1 MLQVTDLVKDFGK
14 MRVINRASF
23 HVREGEIVSLV
34 GPNGAGKTT
43 LVNLISGH
51 IRPNRGKVEF
61 LGSDITNAPPHVRI
75 RMGIARNFQITQLFQ
90 ELSVLDN
97 VRNCVFSVRGM
108 SRRWLRPANS
118 YAQATQAA
126 RRILEI
132 FHIDHLEKE
141 LPLNLSEGDRK
152 VLDIAM
158 AYALE
163 SRFLLLDE
171 PTSGVATGDKFKI
184 MDTII
189 SAIDRTRM
197 ATMIVEHDMDIV
209 FDYSDRVLVLREGTI
224 MADGKPQEVMQDKE
238 VRATLF
244 GIEE

>member
-1 MLQVTDLVKDFGK
+1 MLRVTDLVKDFGR

-23 HVREGEIVSLV
+23 QVREGEIVSLV

-51 IRPNRGKVEF
+51 IRPNKGKVEF
-61 LGSDITNAPPHVRI
+61 LGRDITAAPPHVRI

-97 VRNCVFSVRGM
+97 VRNCIFSIRGM
-108 SRRWLRPANS
+108 SRRWLKAADS
-118 YAQATQAA
+118 YTEATEAA
-126 RRILEI
+126 RRVLEV

-141 LPLNLSEGDRK
+141 LPQNLSEGDRK

-171 PTSGVATGDKFKI
+171 PTSGVATADKFKV

-189 SAIDRTRM
+189 GAIDRTRM

-209 FDYSDRVLVLREGTI
+209 FDYSHRVLVLREGTI

-238 VRATLF
+238 VRVTLF

>member
-1 MLQVTDLVKDFGK
+1 MLQVNDLVKDFGK
-14 MRVINRASF
+14 MRVINKASF
-23 HVREGEIVSLV
+23 QIGEGEIVALV

-51 IRPNRGKVEF
+51 IRPNKGKVEF
-61 LGSDITNAPPHVRI
+61 LGRDITAAPPHVRI

-97 VRNCVFSVRGM
+97 VRNCVFSIRRM
-108 SRRWLRPANS
+108 SRRWLKPAGS
-118 YAQATQAA
+118 YQEATQAA
-126 RRILEI
+126 RRILKI

-163 SRFLLLDE
+163 SKFLLLDE
-171 PTSGVATGDKFKI
+171 PTSGVATGDKFRI
-184 MDTII
+184 MDTITG
-189 SAIDRTRM
+189 AIDRTRM

>member
-1 MLQVTDLVKDFGK
+1 MLEIRDLVKDFGK
-14 MRVINRASF
+14 MRVIRSATF
-23 HVREGEIVSLV
+23 QIREGEIVSLV

-51 IRPNRGKVEF
+51 IKPDE
-61 LGSDITNAPPHVRI
+61 GSIRFFDRDITYAPPHVRI
-75 RMGIARNFQITQLFQ
+75 RLGIARNFQITQLFENQ
-90 ELSVLDN
+90 TVLDN
-97 VRNCVFSVRGM
+97 VRNCVFSIRGRM
-108 SRRWLRPANS
+108 RRFLRPAA
-118 YAQATQAA
+118 YDREATQRAVE
-126 RRILEI
+126 ILTV
-132 FHIDHLEKE
+132 FDIDRMKDE
-141 LPLNLSEGDRK
+141 LPVNLSEGDKK

-189 SAIDRTRM
+189 AAIDRKRM
-197 ATMIVEHDMDIV
+197 ATMIIEHDMDIV
-209 FDYSDRVLVLREGTI
+209 SDYSDRVLVLREGTL
-224 MADGKPQEVMQDKE
+224 MADGKPGEVMEDKE

-244 GIEE
+244 GVEG

>member
-1 MLQVTDLVKDFGK
+1 MLQVTDLVKDFGR
-14 MRVINRASF
+14 MRVINKASF
-23 HVREGEIVSLV
+23 EVREGEIVSLV

-51 IRPNRGKVEF
+51 IKPNKGKIEF
-61 LGSDITNAPPHVRI
+61 LGRDITACAPHVRI

-97 VRNCVFSVRGM
+97 VRNCIFSIRGM
-108 SRRWLRPANS
+108 SRRWLKPAGS
-118 YAQATQAA
+118 YAEATESAT
-126 RRILEI
+126 RILEI
-132 FHIDHLEKE
+132 FHIAHLENE

-171 PTSGVATGDKFKI
+171 PTSGVATADKFKI

-189 SAIDRTRM
+189 AAIDRSRM
-197 ATMIVEHDMDIV
+197 AAMIVEHDMDIV
-209 FDYSDRVLVLREGTI
+209 FDYTDRVLVLREGTI
-224 MADGKPQEVMQDKE
+224 MADGRPQEVMEDTE

>member
-23 HVREGEIVSLV
+23 QVREGEIVSLV

-51 IRPNRGKVEF
+51 IKPNKGKVEF
-61 LGSDITNAPPHVRI
+61 LGRDITAAPPHVRI
-75 RMGIARNFQITQLFQ
+75 RLGIARNFQITQLFQ

-97 VRNCVFSVRGM
+97 VRNCVFSIHGL
-108 SRRWLRPANS
+108 SRHWLRSAGS
-118 YAQATQAA
+118 YKEATQSA

-132 FHIDHLEKE
+132 FHIAHLEQE
-141 LPLNLSEGDRK
+141 SPLNLSEGDRK

-163 SRFLLLDE
+163 SKFLLLDE

-189 SAIDRTRM
+189 GAIDRSKM

>member
-1 MLQVTDLVKDFGK
+1 MLQVTNLVKDFGK
-14 MRVINRASF
+14 MRVINKASF
-23 HVREGEIVSLV
+23 QIGEGEIVSLV

-51 IRPNRGKVEF
+51 IRPNKGRVEF
-61 LGSDITNAPPHVRI
+61 LGRDITAAPPHVRI

-97 VRNCVFSVRGM
+97 VRNCVFSIRAM
-108 SRRWLRPANS
+108 SRRWLKPAGS
-118 YAQATQAA
+118 YQEATQAA
-126 RRILEI
+126 RKVLEI
-132 FHIDHLEKE
+132 FHIDHLERE

-189 SAIDRTRM
+189 GAIDRTRM

>member
-1 MLQVTDLVKDFGK
+1 MLRVSELIKDFGK

-23 HVREGEIVSLV
+23 QVREGEIVSLV

-51 IRPNRGKVEF
+51 IRPNGGRVEF
-61 LGSDITNAPPHVRI
+61 LGRDITNAPPHVRI

-90 ELSVLDN
+90 ELPVLDN
-97 VRNCVFSVRGM
+97 VRNCIFSIQGM
-108 SRRWLRPANS
+108 SRRWLRAAGAYS
-118 YAQATQAA
+118 EATERA
-126 RRILEI
+126 RQILET
-132 FHIDHLEKE
+132 FHIGRLEGE

-158 AYALE
+158 AYALD

-184 MDTII
+184 MDTIMG
-189 SAIDRTRM
+189 AIDRSRM

-209 FDYSDRVLVLREGTI
+209 SDYSDRVLVLREGTI
-224 MADGKPQEVMQDKE
+224 MADGRPQEVMEDRE